1 MAYLTQAQ
9 AAVYSDAIA
18 GLTQA
23 KADALLA
30 VASEQVDAF
39 CNRTFDTVLEELPS
53 SVAMAVALWA
63 EDLMGGADAGRPKSS
78 ERIGDYSVSYAGM
91 SADQI
96 GYPCPDIVAG
106 LLGPYRIIAVE

>member
-1 MAYLTQAQ
+1 MAYLTQSQ

-39 CNRTFDTVLEELPS
+39 CGRTFDTVLEELPS
-53 SVAMAVALWA
+53 SVAMAVSLWA
-63 EDLMGGADAGRPKSS
+63 EDLIGGADAGRAKTR
-78 ERIGDYSVSYAGM
+78 EKIGDYEVEFSDASDQQVS
-91 SADQI
+91 
-96 GYPCPDIVAG
+96 YPCPDVVAG
-106 LLGPYRIIAVE
+106 LLGPYRIIAVG